1 MLPGVTITI
10 GECEW
15 IVPPLTLGQLRRLMP
30 KVRQLSV
37 IDTQMGD
44 TEIAIVVEIVTA
56 ALQRNYPDVTADE
69 VENILDLANAGR
81 VLSAVLTGSG
91 LKAGTT
97 PGEAEAPGRGLGA
110 QPISTNGNRSTACS
124 PPPADT
130 AIR

>member
-1 MLPGVTITI
+1 
-10 GECEW
+10 
-15 IVPPLTLGQLRRLMP
+15 MP
-30 KVRQLSV
+30 KVRQLSA

-97 PGEAEAPGRGLGA
+97 PGEAEAPAAAWGL
-110 QPISTNGNRSTACS
+110 SRSRPMATDLR
-124 PPPADT
+124 PARHRLRIQLSGDRCDD
-130 AIR
+130 APRC